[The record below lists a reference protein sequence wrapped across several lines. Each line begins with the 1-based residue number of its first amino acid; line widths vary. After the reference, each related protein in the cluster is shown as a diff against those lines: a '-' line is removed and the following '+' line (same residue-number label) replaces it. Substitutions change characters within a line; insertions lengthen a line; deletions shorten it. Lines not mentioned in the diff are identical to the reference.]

1 MRDVIENDPTIP
13 AKLLDPEVKTIGAR
27 ELADLTGL
35 HWSTVYRHLERNQ
48 LAARRIGR
56 RFIIT
61 REAALAWF
69 LSEPASLE
77 GAGQRAA

>member
-1 MRDVIENDPTIP
+1 MIDRNDPTIP
-13 AKLLDPEVKTIGAR
+13 PKLLDPEVKTIGAR
-27 ELADLTGL
+27 ELAELTGL

-56 RFIIT
+56 RYIVT
-61 REAALAWF
+61 REAALTWF

-77 GAGQRAA
+77 GASTSRAA